1 MNRLCTFLMLYACL
15 PMSISRSQIPRILTY
30 QGSLTTLSGQNPAD
44 GAYAMIFRL
53 YDANTG
59 GTVLWQEERTVELID
74 GSFIVTLGEMAP
86 LTLSFSAPYWL
97 GMTVLP
103 EKEIVPRTALTAA
116 GYSISSCAVQG
127 TSNVFP
133 SSGNVGIGTTVPEEK
148 VQVAGIVHS
157 LQGGFKFPDG
167 TLQTTAAVMSLPYEG
182 TAAKRDYLF
191 SIKNTDTAGH
201 GVRFEVVSTTGTA
214 LYAKGGING
223 LAADFQGKVVL
234 RSCDTAEPIMELG
247 EGLDFAEG
255 FAVSENVNVAAGSV
269 MIINPD
275 DPGKLTVSDKPYD
288 KRVAGILAGAN
299 GLGSGV
305 RLGGERYH
313 HALAIAGRVYCNVEA
328 SRNGVEPGDLLTTSS
343 IPGYAMKAG
352 HSRRAAGAIVGK
364 AMQKLK
370 KGQKGQILVLIS
382 LQ

>member
-1 MNRLCTFLMLYACL
+1 
-15 PMSISRSQIPRILTY
+15 
-30 QGSLTTLSGQNPAD
+30 
-44 GAYAMIFRL
+44 
-53 YDANTG
+53 
-59 GTVLWQEERTVELID
+59 
-74 GSFIVTLGEMAP
+74 
-86 LTLSFSAPYWL
+86 
-97 GMTVLP
+97 
-103 EKEIVPRTALTAA
+103 
-116 GYSISSCAVQG
+116 
-127 TSNVFP
+127 
-133 SSGNVGIGTTVPEEK
+133 
-148 VQVAGIVHS
+148 
-157 LQGGFKFPDG
+157 
-167 TLQTTAAVMSLPYEG
+167 
-182 TAAKRDYLF
+182 
-191 SIKNTDTAGH
+191 
-201 GVRFEVVSTTGTA
+201 
-214 LYAKGGING
+214 
-223 LAADFQGKVVL
+223 
-234 RSCDTAEPIMELG
+234 MELG